1 MALNYLLSPE
11 FQIVNSA
18 GRPASGGFLEVY
30 IHGTR
35 DKYFCASDFDGTLHP
50 FRVPLDSLGSNVVLA
65 DDSHAYD
72 VYIYNRYG
80 TLLMS
85 RYNVNPSSGGS
96 MGGTITSSDGSITVT
111 PTVDGYDLS
120 IRDNKASTLRA
131 AAETLYADGFYTFRK
146 LEGEGEAIYLDNG
159 AIKLDDGWYHFSVT
173 VKLNWNGN
181 ITPHTGTI
189 RLYSG
194 LTYDIIDFD
203 YSYNHSESILLDG
216 DIFIGAHSSHYISFG
231 RNFSLGITGMPTG
244 MTAELVD
251 CDLHSIIG
259 QGVGGNGEKNIHR
272 LLRYYTNSE
281 EADAEHPA
289 GDWLHDLDAVDPTDP
304 SGHPMVTADQLFAWY
319 DAGQIFEL
327 YEVDGSNGQL
337 GWSAVYRMVTW
348 QDQSDWW
355 SQYAPVPGKACRLE
369 FYRMGG
375 YSSVNRGMMIA
386 YIRYKEEDYMRLY
399 QIMPG
404 QDVWTMDFQ
413 PELTAGSN
421 ISISGSTISAT
432 DTTYTAGTGLSLT
445 GTEFSADTSVLATQS
460 DLAGKQDVLTAG
472 SNIQINGT
480 TISATD
486 TTYTA
491 GTGIDITGDV
501 ISADT
506 SVVATQSDLAGKQD
520 TLTAGDNITI
530 TNNVI
535 SASAAP
541 QVQANWN
548 ESDTSA
554 VSYIQNKPDLSIYA
568 ESANLA
574 TVATTGDYDDLTDKP
589 DLSIYAE
596 SSSLAT
602 VATTGDYDDLTDK
615 PDLSIYA
622 ETANLAT
629 VATTGDYDDLTDK
642 PDLSI
647 YAESSSLATVAT
659 TGDYDDLLNKPTIP
673 SFDSNQMA
681 AINSGVTSTKVG
693 NYDTHIADTTI
704 HVTSTDKTNWNAKED
719 ASNKAQTLDPTSTT
733 EFPSSAAAANFV
745 NSSISTSTA
754 NFLGNY
760 DLTDLGLTY
769 PATTSQI
776 ETALDGYT
784 FSTTPTNNDYVYVEI
799 ENPQTTG
806 IDDEVQ
812 RYKFNGTSWLYEYTL
827 NNSSFTAAEKDAI
840 DSGINSTKVGNYD
853 AHIADTDIHVTTS
866 DKSTWNGKQDAISDL
881 QTIRSGASAGATA
894 VQPGDL
900 ATVATT
906 GDYDDLIDKPDL
918 SVYAE
923 TSDLATVAT
932 TGDYD
937 DLINKPTLA
946 TVATTGDYAD
956 LTNKPSIP
964 AAQVNS
970 DWTATSGVAEILHK
984 PTEKTLAAGSN
995 VTITEANDTVTI
1007 SATNT
1012 TYTAGTGVDI
1022 TSGVISADTSVLATQ
1037 QDLSSKQDTLTAGS
1051 NISISNNVISATD
1064 TTYTFSNP
1072 LKNTSGTISLAY
1084 DTDTLSASTT
1094 RQTIVAAFESVYN
1107 EWGQWYYSA
1116 LSFDDYSGILRDSF
1130 EQGAPYGSITL
1141 HIPGNT
1147 FRYGD
1152 TLAVG
1157 YRQPYIQLGIRSTFN
1172 NAQEAIRWKTPL
1184 TYTEDQQY
1192 HYYYLDEQDVT
1203 ITFPMGDPDNWT
1215 IPDFSFE
1222 TYSTIYLSVAA
1233 VYDSDAISNQ
1243 LFDLIDNTQ
1252 GAEISCTAATT
1263 VDGPLTVKDP
1273 IPSHTSS
1280 DSGKVLGVDSN
1291 GDLEWTTSGGGAGGA
1306 DWDATS
1312 GEPGYIE
1319 NKPTPKVLTAGTNI
1333 SIAETANALTI
1344 SATAAPQVQSNWTES
1359 NSSAVSYIQHKP
1371 TEKTLA
1377 AGTGISLTEANDVV
1391 TVASS
1396 YTAGTGISISSNVIS
1411 ATGVAVAKT
1420 TANPCGTFMGDQMY
1434 TKLYEFTGTVGTSE
1448 TQINM
1453 TIDERINT
1461 NGVNRIWVDFSN
1473 TFIQY
1478 GSATVIL
1485 PGSWRLGAGRAGAI
1499 NLTNSGT
1506 GTLSCRCVDTGA
1518 TALTFFIAIKYT
1530 VSSGA

>member
-18 GRPASGGFLEVY
+18 GRPASGGYLEVY
-30 IHGTR
+30 YHGTR
-35 DKYFCASDFDGTLHP
+35 DRYYCASDFNGTLHP
-50 FRVPLDSLGSNVVLA
+50 FQVPLDSLGGNVVLA

-80 TLLMS
+80 SLLMS
-85 RYNVNPSSGGS
+85 RYNIHPSSGGS
-96 MGGTITSSDGSITVT
+96 MGGVITSSDGSVTVT
-111 PTVDGYDLS
+111 PTQDGWDLS
-120 IRDNKASTLRA
+120 VDDGKAATFRA
-131 AAETLYADGFYTFRK
+131 AADSLSADGYFSFRK
-146 LEGEGEAIYLDNG
+146 IEGEGDAIYLDNG
-159 AIKLDDGWYHFSVT
+159 QIKMDDGWYHFSAT
-173 VKLNWNGN
+173 VKLTWYGSNVND
-181 ITPHTGTI
+181 TSTV

-194 LTYDIIDFD
+194 ATYDVIDFD
-203 YSYNHSESILLDG
+203 YSYNHSDTVVLDG
-216 DIFIGAHSSHYISFG
+216 DIWIGAHSTHYISFG
-231 RNFSLGITGMPTG
+231 RNFSLGVTGMRQG
-244 MTAELVD
+244 MVAELVD

-272 LLRYYTNSE
+272 LLRYYTNES
-281 EADAEHPA
+281 EADAQHPV
-289 GDWLHDLDAVDPTDP
+289 GDWLHDLDAEDPSDP
-304 SGHPMVTADQLFAWY
+304 SGHPMVTADQLFEWY
-319 DAGQIFEL
+319 DEGQIFEL

-472 SNIQINGT
+472 QNITIDSSNV
-480 TISATD
+480 ISATD

-491 GTGIDITGDV
+491 GNGIDITGTT

-520 TLTAGDNITI
+520 TLTAGTGITI
-530 TNNVI
+530 QNNVI
-535 SASAAP
+535 SATAAP

-548 ESDTSA
+548 ESDPDA

-589 DLSIYAE
+589 DLSVYAE
-596 SSSLAT
+596 SADLAT
-602 VATTGDYDDLTDK
+602 VATTGDYDDLIDK
-615 PDLSIYA
+615 PDLSVYA
-622 ETANLAT
+622 ETS
-629 VATTGDYDDLTDK
+629 D
-642 PDLSI
+642 
-647 YAESSSLATVAT
+647 LATVAT
-659 TGDYDDLLNKPTIP
+659 TGDYDDLLNKPSIP

-681 AINSGVTSTKVG
+681 AINSGVNSTKVG

-719 ASNKAQTLDPTSTT
+719 ASNKAQTLDPTSTM

-745 NSSISTSTA
+745 NSSVATATA

-784 FSTTPTNNDYVYVEI
+784 FSTTPTNNDYVYVEV

-827 NNSSFTAAEKDAI
+827 NNSSFTAAEKAAI

-881 QTIRSGASAGATA
+881 SDIRSGASAGATA

-906 GDYDDLIDKPDL
+906 GSYN
-918 SVYAE
+918 
-923 TSDLATVAT
+923 
-932 TGDYD
+932 
-937 DLINKPTLA
+937 DLINKPT
-946 TVATTGDYAD
+946 
-956 LTNKPSIP
+956 IP

-970 DWTATSGVAEILHK
+970 DWNASSGVAQILNK
-984 PTEKTLAAGSN
+984 PDL
-995 VTITEANDTVTI
+995 
-1007 SATNT
+1007 
-1012 TYTAGTGVDI
+1012 
-1022 TSGVISADTSVLATQ
+1022 SVYATQ
-1037 QDLSSKQDTLTAGS
+1037 SDLNGKQDTLTAGS
-1051 NISISNNVISATD
+1051 NISISNNTISATD
-1064 TTYTFSNP
+1064 TTYTAGTGLSLTGTTFAADTTVLATKSDLVGKQDTLTFSNP
-1072 LKNTSGTISLAY
+1072 LKKASNTVSLDY

-1094 RQTIVAAFESVYN
+1094 TQSTVATFETPYN
-1107 EWGQWYYSA
+1107 GWSSYQEYLTYE
-1116 LSFDDYSGILRDSF
+1116 DTSGAIRDSL
-1130 EQGAPYGSITL
+1130 EQGSPYSSITV

-1147 FRYGD
+1147 FY
-1152 TLAVG
+1152 TYQNLVVG
-1157 YRQPYIQLGIRSTFN
+1157 YKEPYLQIGSRQYFN
-1172 NAQEAIRWKTPL
+1172 SSQEATRWKTPL
-1184 TYTEDQQY
+1184 TFTEDQQTGKY
-1192 HYYYLDEQDVT
+1192 VIDEQDVT
-1203 ITFPMGDPDNWT
+1203 LIFPMWDDDYWT
-1215 IPDFSFE
+1215 IPQFSFE
-1222 TYSTIYLSVAA
+1222 YSTIYMALVVVEGAI
-1233 VYDSDAISNQ
+1233 DISNQ
-1243 LFDLIDNTQ
+1243 FFGLIDNTQ
-1252 GAEISCTAATT
+1252 AAEISCTAATT
-1263 VDGPLTVKDP
+1263 MPGPLTVKDP
-1273 IPSHTSS
+1273 IPAHTSS

-1291 GDLEWTTSGGGAGGA
+1291 GDTAWTTPSGAGGA

-1333 SIAETANALTI
+1333 SISETASALTI

-1359 NSSAVSYIQHKP
+1359 NSSAVSYIQNKP
-1371 TEKTLA
+1371 VEKTLA
-1377 AGTGISLTEANDVV
+1377 AGNGITLTEANDVV

-1396 YTAGTGISISSNVIS
+1396 YTAGDGISISNNVVS
-1411 ATGVAVAKT
+1411 SGYNETLLWSSS
-1420 TANPCGTFMGDQMY
+1420 TAASSFTLSETITNFERL
-1434 TKLYEFTGTVGTSE
+1434 KLLMQYNGMKMWCDGTVVSAAQFTVACCGYANNSGDGNRLQIFGGSFTSSNGTTFASE
-1448 TQINM
+1448 AGKCIYFANGNAAIGGGATSACTFLKIY
-1453 TIDERINT
+1453 
-1461 NGVNRIWVDFSN
+1461 GVNRVASN
-1473 TFIQY
+1473 
-1478 GSATVIL
+1478 
-1485 PGSWRLGAGRAGAI
+1485 
-1499 NLTNSGT
+1499 
-1506 GTLSCRCVDTGA
+1506 
-1518 TALTFFIAIKYT
+1518 
-1530 VSSGA
+1530 